1 MATWA
6 NSIAYKP
13 RQTMKKL
20 SITLGPGERW
30 VIHHLLQEA
39 VSTAHQRIQN
49 LDYTQE
55 DVQLHTAALLQ
66 ADILQRTN
74 WDLTALKERVYK
86 FHPAALSAIF
96 LAIDNYWPWLTTES
110 QRHVCRNLNAKIY
123 PLISK
128 SFYE

>member
-1 MATWA
+1 
-6 NSIAYKP
+6 
-13 RQTMKKL
+13 MKKL
-20 SITLGPGERW
+20 PILLAQSERW
-30 VIHHLLQEA
+30 VIHALLTEA

-66 ADILQRTN
+66 AEILQKTN
-74 WDLTALKERVYK
+74 WDLTNWQAKVYK
-86 FHPAALSAIF
+86 FHPAVLSAIF

-110 QRHVCRNLNAKIY
+110 QRHICRNLNAKIY